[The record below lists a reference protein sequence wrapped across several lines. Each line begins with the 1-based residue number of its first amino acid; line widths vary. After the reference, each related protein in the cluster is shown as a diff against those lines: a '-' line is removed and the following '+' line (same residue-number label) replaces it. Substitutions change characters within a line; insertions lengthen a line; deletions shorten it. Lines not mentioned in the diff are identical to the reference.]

1 MLKRILAAGLFAAI
15 GMAAMAQTCI
25 VTNES
30 LTTIDGNDAF
40 AGELQNDSGVN
51 ILQHR
56 YRIAF
61 LNSNGAVVETLTVD
75 GCLRSLPDGGSNFFS
90 ATSRLPDE
98 TTAIALARL
107 ANLAEDP
114 NFKVGTTE
122 NGDIVLSDV
131 TAERDGTTLTVEGT
145 ITNEDDDELEDPVV
159 CTVVWNDDGR
169 VVTTGKDTTID
180 DLDEAES
187 ADFSM
192 DIPVPDDDDLVDEVD
207 VLADGLEDGVPVE
220 PGSEEDIAVGVAP
233 AGTATPT
240 NTATPT
246 TTAVNGG

>member
-1 MLKRILAAGLFAAI
+1 MKRILALGIFAAI
-15 GMAAMAQTCI
+15 GLAAMAQTCI

-30 LTTIDGNDAF
+30 LTTIDDNDVF

-61 LNSNGAVVETLTVD
+61 LNSNGAVVQSFTVD
-75 GCLRSLPDGGSNFFS
+75 GCLRSLPDGGSDFFS
-90 ATSRLPDE
+90 ATSSLPDE
-98 TTAIALARL
+98 STTIGLARL

-114 NFKVGTTE
+114 NFTVGTVE

-145 ITNEDDDELEDPVV
+145 VTNEDDDELEEPVV
-159 CTVVWNDDGR
+159 CAVVWNEDGR

-180 DLDEAES
+180 DLAENES
-187 ADFSM
+187 AQFSI
-192 DIPVPDDDDLVDEVD
+192 DIAVPDDDDQVNEVD
-207 VLADGLEDGVPVE
+207 VWADGLEDDVPVE
-220 PGSEEDIAVGVAP
+220 PGSEEDIAVGD
-233 AGTATPT
+233 AGTPAPT

-246 TTAVNGG
+246 ATATP